1 MSSSFYANSR
11 FRRALSLSSSF
22 IRRTASRPVSQYSAR
37 QQCSV
42 TSDTPSDV
50 ATSAI
55 GVPLARASSACLS
68 YAITSSGRRRVLFER
83 LIGDSARS
91 LWPRKSLIAVGPVQC
106 TPA

>member
-1 MSSSFYANSR
+1 
-11 FRRALSLSSSF
+11 
-22 IRRTASRPVSQYSAR
+22 
-37 QQCSV
+37 
-42 TSDTPSDV
+42 
-50 ATSAI
+50 
-55 GVPLARASSACLS
+55 VPLARASSACLS